1 MAQSLHKELYPITI
15 LKMVSYSQA
24 HCHKYIAALG
34 HAPIC
39 VLESGARSQV
49 KVIIIYNFLLGARYI
64 EHVWDRVGLL
74 HYNYMQWVICTL
86 TTCSNHQY
94 INFMHV

>member
-1 MAQSLHKELYPITI
+1 
-15 LKMVSYSQA
+15 MVSYSQA
-24 HCHKYIAALG
+24 HCHKYIATLE

-39 VLESGARSQV
+39 VVESGARSQV
-49 KVIIIYNFLLGARYI
+49 KVIIIYKFLLGARYI
-64 EHVWDRVGLL
+64 EHACMGQGWVVTL
-74 HYNYMQWVICTL
+74 YMQWVICTL